1 MGKVVTVT
9 LKADTKGVDKN
20 LSKVDKS
27 LKKTE
32 KQAVKTGDAMGNA
45 IGNVSPRIGGLINQ
59 IKSIGTSFKALAVGA
74 GVGAIAA
81 VGALFAAAT
90 AKGAEFAKQM
100 STLEAVS
107 GATTEEMNALAESA
121 KNLGSTTQFTAV
133 EVGELQTEFAKM
145 GFTTDQILESTEATL
160 ALAASME
167 VGLGQAAM
175 LAGSTVNAFGLKA
188 EDTQRVVDVL
198 AESTSS
204 SALSFSDLTQALKN
218 AAPASKAT
226 GRTVEETAAML
237 GVLANNGLKGGRA
250 GTGLSK
256 AFVEMNKKGLDLFP
270 TLEKINNSSNSLGT
284 AMAIAGDVGGK
295 ALLSLADKQDDIKR
309 LTRTFE
315 NAEGAAQ
322 RMADIRL
329 DNLAGDTTKLG
340 SAWEGF
346 LLSIED
352 GEGVLMQIARAAT
365 QAATAFLNFIT
376 PVNRLSDSMEE
387 QRVALFNS
395 EAELDRLD
403 KKMLDTTLTEDEL
416 KIAQDQRLTVI
427 DKLKESYPD
436 YLKDIDTETVS
447 TKELKLAIDEV
458 NKSLINRIIIQ
469 RKQEEIDDQAEETAD
484 ERINLLDKQS
494 RAQDMVNR
502 LRAKYSEEEIKLQET
517 DPVKFLEELEQARK
531 REVEL
536 LLEGNGQNKLNRK
549 GLSQMAQD
557 YINLKT
563 RINAVSDADE
573 DYQEEL
579 AKGNALLDEK
589 EKLMKELGITLDE
602 VTDKTDEGAESNSE
616 LAEEQ
621 KSLIQIQQDLLAEAK
636 KLPEFTEKQLILK
649 NREIKAINDEIK
661 RLKAL
666 GIEQKKQSKN
676 KVKTKER
683 EIDIIGKLTKKQED
697 FDDKTKI
704 ERLERQ
710 KERDLKELDAL
721 KISEEKK
728 VQARKLI
735 NNLYQDKLTE
745 IKNEQ
750 LAEEIKLEDT
760 QYNMLQKIRNTAL
773 EQELL
778 ELAQEYDKKA
788 ELANGNNELEQALHD
803 EHLDKI
809 EGINEEYRKKER
821 AAKDEEDAKDRDL
834 RLQAA
839 NDALRIASAGANA
852 IQSIGD
858 AVFAKKMQNLDK
870 ESEEGLEV
878 AKKQFQFNKALQ
890 LGLAVIDGGKAV
902 TASLAA
908 APVAIGAVP
917 NPAGIASLAFAI
929 ATTGAQ
935 IAMIASKQFN
945 PEGGDSSGGSDVG
958 SAAIPSTS
966 PEFNV
971 VGNSG
976 INQVAGALGQQPPIQ
991 AYVVAQNVTTAQQLQ
1006 NNTIQ
1011 QATF

>member
-20 LSKVDKS
+20 LGKVDKS

-32 KQAVKTGDAMGNA
+32 KQAKETGDAMGNA

-81 VGALFAAAT
+81 VGALFASAT

-145 GFTTDQILESTEATL
+145 GFTTKQILASTEATL

-175 LAGSTVNAFGLKA
+175 LAGSTVNAFGLEA

-204 SALSFSDLTQALKN
+204 SALSFGDLTQALKN

-256 AFVEMNKKGLDLFP
+256 AFIEMNKQGLDLFP
-270 TLEKINNSSNSLGT
+270 TLERINNSSNSLGT

-352 GEGVLMQIARAAT
+352 GEGILMQIARAAT

-376 PVNRLSDSMEE
+376 PVNRLSESMEE
-387 QRVALFNS
+387 QRVALFDS
-395 EAELDRLD
+395 EAQLDRLD
-403 KKMLDTTLTEDEL
+403 EKMLDTTLTEEEL
-416 KIAQDQRLTVI
+416 KIAQDQRLVVI
-427 DKLKESYPD
+427 DKLKEAYPD
-436 YLKDIDTETVS
+436 YLADIDTETAS
-447 TKELKLAIDEV
+447 TEDLKKAIDEV

-469 RKQEEIDDQAEETAD
+469 RKQEEIDDQAEDTAD
-484 ERINLLDKQS
+484 ERIDLMDKEAK
-494 RAQDMVNR
+494 AQEYVNE
-502 LRAKYSEEEIKLQET
+502 LKAKYSKLNLDIKATSPNEVLKELNEITEDQNKL
-517 DPVKFLEELEQARK
+517 R
-531 REVEL
+531 
-536 LLEGNGQNKLNRK
+536 LEGNDKNKLNISQIAEARREYNR
-549 GLSQMAQD
+549 LS
-557 YINLKT
+557 N
-563 RINAVSDADE
+563 RIASAANADK

-589 EKLMKELGITLDE
+589 ESLMKELNITLDE
-602 VTDKTDEGAESNSE
+602 NKEKTDEETESNE
-616 LAEEQ
+616 EFAEEQ
-621 KSLIQIQQDLLAEAK
+621 KGLIQIQQDLLAEAK
-636 KLPEFTEKQLILK
+636 KLPELTEQQLIVK
-649 NREIKAINDEIK
+649 NKEIKIINEEIK

-666 GIEQKKQSKN
+666 GVEKLKIN
-676 KVKTKER
+676 KINKTKVDNRAVEKALR
-683 EIDIIGKLTKKQED
+683 DA
-697 FDDKTKI
+697 
-704 ERLERQ
+704 ERLRIAQEKAQ
-710 KERDLKELDAL
+710 QDELKR
-721 KISEEKK
+721 EEN
-728 VQARKLI
+728 QW
-735 NNLYQDKLTE
+735 
-745 IKNEQ
+745 
-750 LAEEIKLEDT
+750 
-760 QYNMLQKIRNTAL
+760 NMLQKIRNTAL
-773 EQELL
+773 DQELL
-778 ELAQEYDKKA
+778 ELAQEYDKKQ
-788 ELANGNNELEQALHD
+788 ELAYGNNELEEALHI
-803 EHLDKI
+803 EHLDRMEEI
-809 EGINEEYRKKER
+809 EDKYRDRARQAKKDDTQ
-821 AAKDEEDAKDRDL
+821 KSRDL
-834 RLQAA
+834 RILEAQQALQIAA
-839 NDALRIASAGANA
+839 AGANA

-858 AVFAKKMQNLDK
+858 AVFAHKMKNLDL
-870 ESEEGLEV
+870 ESKEGLEV

-908 APVAIGAVP
+908 APLAIGVAP

-945 PEGGDSSGGSDVG
+945 PDGMGGGGGGGSDVG
-958 SAAIPSTS
+958 SAPIPSTS

-971 VGNSG
+971 VGQSG
-976 INQVAGALGQQPPIQ
+976 FNQVAGALGQQQPVQ
-991 AYVVAQNVTTAQQLQ
+991 AYVVAQDVTTAQQLQ

-1011 QATF
+1011 QATL

>member
-20 LSKVDKS
+20 LGKVDKS

-32 KQAVKTGDAMGNA
+32 KQAKETGDAMGNA

-81 VGALFAAAT
+81 VGALFASAT

-145 GFTTDQILESTEATL
+145 GFTTKQILASTEATL

-175 LAGSTVNAFGLKA
+175 LAGSTVNAFGLEA

-204 SALSFSDLTQALKN
+204 SALSFGDLTQALKN

-256 AFVEMNKKGLDLFP
+256 AFIEMNKKGLDLFP
-270 TLEKINNSSNSLGT
+270 TLERINNSSNSLGT

-352 GEGVLMQIARAAT
+352 GEGILMQIARAAT

-376 PVNRLSDSMEE
+376 PVNRLSESMEE
-387 QRVALFNS
+387 QRVALFDS
-395 EAELDRLD
+395 EAQLDRLD
-403 KKMLDTTLTEDEL
+403 EKMLDTTLTEEEL
-416 KIAQDQRLTVI
+416 KIAQDQRLVVI
-427 DKLKESYPD
+427 DKLKEAYPD
-436 YLKDIDTETVS
+436 YLADIDTETAS
-447 TKELKLAIDEV
+447 TEDLKKAIDEV

-469 RKQEEIDDQAEETAD
+469 RKQEEIDDQAEDTAD
-484 ERINLLDKQS
+484 ERIDLMDKEAK
-494 RAQDMVNR
+494 AQEYVNE
-502 LRAKYSEEEIKLQET
+502 LKAKYSKLEIDFQET
-517 DPVKFLEELEQARK
+517 DPVKFLEELEQVRK
-531 REVEL
+531 SEVKL
-536 LLEGNGQNKLNRK
+536 LNEGNGENKLK
-549 GLSQMAQD
+549 IGQLSKMSTE
-557 YINLKT
+557 YNNLFFKVKSV
-563 RINAVSDADE
+563 NKADQ

-589 EKLMKELGITLDE
+589 ESLMKELNITLDE
-602 VTDKTDEGAESNSE
+602 NKEKTDEETESNEE

-636 KLPEFTEKQLILK
+636 KLPEFTEQQLIVK
-649 NREIKAINDEIK
+649 NKEIKIINEEIK

-666 GIEQKKQSKN
+666 GVEKLKIN
-676 KVKTKER
+676 KINKTKVDNRAVEKALR
-683 EIDIIGKLTKKQED
+683 DA
-697 FDDKTKI
+697 
-704 ERLERQ
+704 ERLRIAQEKAQ
-710 KERDLKELDAL
+710 QDELKR
-721 KISEEKK
+721 EEN
-728 VQARKLI
+728 QW
-735 NNLYQDKLTE
+735 
-745 IKNEQ
+745 
-750 LAEEIKLEDT
+750 
-760 QYNMLQKIRNTAL
+760 NMLQKIRNTAL
-773 EQELL
+773 DQELL
-778 ELAQEYDKKA
+778 ELAQEYDKKQ
-788 ELANGNNELEQALHD
+788 ELAYGNTQLEEALHI
-803 EHLDKI
+803 EHLDRM
-809 EGINEEYRKKER
+809 EEIQDKYRDRARQAKKDDTQ
-821 AAKDEEDAKDRDL
+821 KSRDL
-834 RLQAA
+834 RILQAQQ
-839 NDALRIASAGANA
+839 ALQIAAAGANA

-858 AVFAKKMQNLDK
+858 AVFAKKMQNLDL
-870 ESEEGLEV
+870 ESKKGLEV

-908 APVAIGAVP
+908 APLAIGVAP

-945 PEGGDSSGGSDVG
+945 PDGMGGGGGGGSDVG
-958 SAAIPSTS
+958 SAPIPSTS

-971 VGNSG
+971 VGQSG
-976 INQVAGALGQQPPIQ
+976 FNQVAGALGQQQPVQ
-991 AYVVAQNVTTAQQLQ
+991 AYVVAQDVTTAQQLQ
-1006 NNTIQ
+1006 NNTIT